1 MPHQKGHP
9 ITYNHYFTETLQKIR
24 SGRRES
30 ELSTALQQS
39 FGVKDLKK
47 PYLSDHSINLDELLK
62 AILQQSEPNMV
73 RFASIEALDCML
85 AYYKVALKRFIDDI
99 ANEVVEEELISS
111 LSNILSPVTV
121 FNMPAD
127 RITRI
132 AGESRESQTLREQLN
147 KELLILR
154 KGSDTS
160 EGSRSPPIVGDYPTS
175 DISEESIC
183 DVRSF
188 TEESGHSDSPIV
200 QEDIPVTIDEISP
213 PLPEPETRESSLS
226 PKKKTKKKAR
236 KSISPLEA
244 I

>member
-1 MPHQKGHP
+1 MLW
-9 ITYNHYFTETLQKIR
+9 T
-24 SGRRES
+24 
-30 ELSTALQQS
+30 
-39 FGVKDLKK
+39 VDLW
-47 PYLSDHSINLDELLK
+47 LNNS
-62 AILQQSEPNMV
+62 Q
-73 RFASIEALDCML
+73 
-85 AYYKVALKRFIDDI
+85 VALKRFIDDI

-111 LSNILSPVTV
+111 LSNMLSPVTV
-121 FNMPAD
+121 FDMPAD

-154 KGSDTS
+154 KGSDTCKQFVRTRTDGMETRVQNKS
-160 EGSRSPPIVGDYPTS
+160 QRLTWPAEGSRSPPIVGDYPTS